1 MLGLSSKRRTTLAE
15 DQELIALVEQRFAD
29 LAERI
34 DESRNETR
42 QRLDGIETETRQR
55 FDRLEGQDRQNGVE
69 IEALRGDVRQVAEGV
84 ATLDEKLERFR
95 IDSERQFDEMRAMIH
110 LSYGQLEKRLVTLEC
125 RCDDLEARLTA
136 LEAGRN

>member
-1 MLGLSSKRRTTLAE
+1 LAE

-42 QRLDGIETETRQR
+42 QRLDRIEGQVNENGQR
-55 FDRLEGQDRQNGVE
+55 LDRLEGQVRQNGVE

-110 LSYGQLEKRLVTLEC
+110 LSYGQLEKRLVTLES